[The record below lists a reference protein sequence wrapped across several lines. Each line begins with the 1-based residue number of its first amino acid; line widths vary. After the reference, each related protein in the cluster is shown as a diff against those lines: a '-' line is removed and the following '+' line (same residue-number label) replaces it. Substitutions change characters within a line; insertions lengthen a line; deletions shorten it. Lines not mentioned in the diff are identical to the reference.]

1 MPQEDT
7 KQPLSDTASSGL
19 TYEKAG
25 VSIAA
30 AEDAVARI
38 KRLAEST
45 RTPQVLAGVGPFA
58 AAFQADF
65 AQYEEPL
72 LVASTDGVGTKVKLA
87 AAFGRY
93 KEVGRDTVAVSTND
107 VLTCGASPLFF
118 LDYIACNRVEPNVIE
133 ELVTGMR
140 DGCLEASMALVGGEL
155 AEMRDLY
162 SPGEFDLVGFA
173 VGVVD
178 RSQLITGE
186 QITVGDRL
194 LAVPSSGIHANGL
207 TLARKVFKGMSEE
220 QWKQIDDRLGCSL
233 ADEMLKP
240 TRIYAR
246 EMKHLLDAGLQ
257 IRGAAHISGGGIPG
271 NLSRI
276 LPPGVDAQ
284 IRGSLLPKLP
294 IFDLIAERGPVAT
307 DEMWRTFNMGVGL
320 LLAVRPANVEPAK
333 EVAQEEGFSL
343 LDIGEVV
350 PGDQRVNII

>member
-257 IRGAAHISGGGIPG
+257 IG
-271 NLSRI
+271 
-276 LPPGVDAQ
+276 
-284 IRGSLLPKLP
+284 
-294 IFDLIAERGPVAT
+294 
-307 DEMWRTFNMGVGL
+307 
-320 LLAVRPANVEPAK
+320 VRPTS
-333 EVAQEEGFSL
+333 VAAVFRGISRAFCHPEWVRRSEDRCFRSYPFSTSSPSVVRWRRMRCGGPSTWESVWCLQYDLRMWNQRRKL
-343 LDIGEVV
+343 LRRKASACLISA
-350 PGDQRVNII
+350 RSYLATNA